1 MHDWK
6 SLRLRKKVELGAGNA
21 AQVRGFHISC
31 PAEPHD
37 ERRSRS
43 GSVHERAGRNSSWE
57 AGAVDPTG
65 VAQRA
70 PERAGPTSSHM
81 HPPRIRTCP

>member
-1 MHDWK
+1 M
-6 SLRLRKKVELGAGNA
+6 GAGNA
-21 AQVRGFHISC
+21 AQVRGFHIDS

-43 GSVHERAGRNSSWE
+43 GPIHERAGRNSSRE
-57 AGAVDPTG
+57 ARAIGPTS

-70 PERAGPTSSHM
+70 PERAGPTKSHV
-81 HPPRIRTCP
+81 HPPRIRTSPLPPPNPP